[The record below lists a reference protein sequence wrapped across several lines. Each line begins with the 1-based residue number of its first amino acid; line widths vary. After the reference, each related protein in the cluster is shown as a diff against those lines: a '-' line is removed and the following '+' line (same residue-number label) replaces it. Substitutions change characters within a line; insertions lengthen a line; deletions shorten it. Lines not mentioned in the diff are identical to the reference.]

1 MTMNNLHFWS
11 GQTFT
16 FRTFNSKLKSRY
28 DINKTFLD
36 CCDFLHYFN
45 NIFKS
50 LWFKEVFG
58 DVNMVE
64 NMIEI
69 LLDVSLS
76 LDPDLNFCLNAGLKQ
91 QSERLEY
98 LLSVKKNFN
107 DFLSHL
113 DRLLLDNTHGKY

>member
-1 MTMNNLHFWS
+1 M
-11 GQTFT
+11 
-16 FRTFNSKLKSRY
+16 
-28 DINKTFLD
+28 
-36 CCDFLHYFN
+36 
-45 NIFKS
+45 
-50 LWFKEVFG
+50 WFKEVFG

-91 QSERLEY
+91 QSDRLEY
-98 LLSVKKNFN
+98 LLFVKKNFN

>member
-1 MTMNNLHFWS
+1 
-11 GQTFT
+11 
-16 FRTFNSKLKSRY
+16 
-28 DINKTFLD
+28 
-36 CCDFLHYFN
+36 
-45 NIFKS
+45 
-50 LWFKEVFG
+50 
-58 DVNMVE
+58 MVE

-113 DRLLLDNTHGKY
+113 DRLLLDNTHGKYLPKSILLNFRSRTLILFSFSSLLSRFEMPNKDEGIIQTLVFSVQNSFVKV